1 MLQDLS
7 NPEWVK
13 GEMAK
18 LKPGESAMIGGVKVT
33 KAAEKPV
40 MLGGPLFPTEPAEPI
55 AEPVAEVV
63 AEPVKAKPAKK
74 DRGAELEAMII
85 EQSRMLAE
93 LTSKLV
99 TQPITIPAASV
110 PAGDVFT
117 VKVERDWQ
125 FVKFLNGKPSENV
138 LKALNEARN
147 TCPGGGGFSGIKAK
161 KDHRLTWHFNS
172 KTFDVVGILTAA
184 GAILAK

>member
-18 LKPGESAMIGGVKVT
+18 LKPGESAVIGGVKVT
-33 KAAEKPV
+33 KAPDKAPEPV
-40 MLGGPLFPTEPAEPI
+40 VLGGPLFPPQPETPPAPK
-55 AEPVAEVV
+55 AEPVDEI
-63 AEPVKAKPAKK
+63 
-74 DRGAELEAMII
+74 AELKALAAEQSRQIA

-93 LTSKLV
+93 LTAKLV
-99 TQPITIPAASV
+99 TQPIVIPASV
-110 PAGDVFT
+110 IPAGDVFT

-125 FVKFLNGKPSENV
+125 FVKFLNGKPSANV
-138 LKALNEARN
+138 IAALNEARN
-147 TCPGGGGFSGIKAK
+147 TCPGGGGFSGMKAK
-161 KDHRLTWHFNS
+161 KDHRLSWHFNN
-172 KTFDVVGILTAA
+172 KDFDVVGKLTAA